1 LFNTLDPRTSDDIVI
16 LPVNGERKPSMFL
29 KTPFRERW
37 GTFSPDGRWVA
48 YQSNES
54 GRDEIYLR
62 PFVPPGEEAAR
73 TEAAMGPRQV
83 SIAGGIY
90 PLWSRDGKELY
101 YLNPAGAVMAVPIT
115 NTASQLLPGTPM
127 ELFPTRI
134 VGGGV
139 DIQGGRQYDITSDGL
154 FLINLT
160 LASAVAPITLI
171 QNWNP
176 EGTK

>member
-1 LFNTLDPRTSDDIVI
+1 
-16 LPVNGERKPSMFL
+16 L

-62 PFVPPGEEAAR
+62 PFVPPGEEEPK
-73 TEAAMGPRQV
+73 TQVAMGNRQV
-83 SIAGGIY
+83 STAGGIY
-90 PLWSRDGKELY
+90 PLWSADGKELY
-101 YLNPAGAVMAVPIT
+101 YLDPAGAMMAVPIT
-115 NTASQLLPGTPM
+115 TTASQLLPGTPAV
-127 ELFPTRI
+127 LFPTRI

-139 DIQGGRQYDITSDGL
+139 DIQGGRQYDITSGGL
-154 FLINLT
+154 FLINMT
-160 LASAVAPITLI
+160 LDSAVTPITLI

-176 EGTK
+176 EGAK